1 MNYAIII
8 SGSTHK
14 LDVINL
20 SDWEVWQRDE
30 FNTLRNN
37 EEKNDIVLFPTKE
50 EAIEFLLENFERELI
65 DKQLLRDYSVPKGYV
80 FYNGMKAMSI
90 THHLESNDS

>member
-1 MNYAIII
+1 MNYAIAIP
-8 SGSTHK
+8 GSTHK

-20 SDWEVWQRDE
+20 SDWEVWQWDE

-37 EEKNDIVLFPTKE
+37 DDKNGIVVFPTKD

-65 DKQLLRDYSVPKGYV
+65 DGQLLRDYSVPKGYV
-80 FYNGMKAMSI
+80 FHNGMKAI
-90 THHLESNDS
+90 

>member
-1 MNYAIII
+1 MNYAITIP
-8 SGSTHK
+8 GSTHK

-20 SDWEVWQRDE
+20 SNWEVWQWDE

-37 EEKNDIVLFPTKE
+37 DDGNDIVLFPTKD

-65 DKQLLRDYSVPKGYV
+65 DEQLLRDYSVPKGYV
-80 FYNGMKAMSI
+80 FYNGMKAI
-90 THHLESNDS
+90 

>member
-8 SGSTHK
+8 PGSTHK
-14 LDVINL
+14 LDVVNL
-20 SDWEVWQRDE
+20 SDWEMWQWDE

-37 EEKNDIVLFPTKE
+37 DENNGIVLFPTKE

-65 DKQLLRDYSVPKGYV
+65 DEQLLRDYSVPKGYV
-80 FYNGMKAMSI
+80 FYNGMKAI
-90 THHLESNDS
+90 